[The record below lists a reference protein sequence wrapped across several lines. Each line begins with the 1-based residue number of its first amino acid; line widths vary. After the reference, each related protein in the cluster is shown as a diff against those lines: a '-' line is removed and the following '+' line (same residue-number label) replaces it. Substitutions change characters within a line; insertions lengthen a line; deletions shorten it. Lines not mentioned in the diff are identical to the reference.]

1 MTDSR
6 KRATGLAHM
15 TDKHR
20 PTTSY
25 LGRVQALRFFAAFA
39 VLVGHLQHEVLI
51 RVMPGVPFRTFT
63 AIDGGIGVDMFFVIS
78 GFIMYYISGDAF
90 GQPGGW
96 RRFASRRFLRIAP
109 LYYVATLSMLAAAA
123 MFAKHVDSDA
133 IGVIPAVASFFFLP
147 LPNAAG
153 AMAPVLKLGWTL
165 NYEAYFY
172 AIFMLAL
179 VFPKRIGLVVLFGV
193 LLGIVGLAQLV
204 PGRLPMLDF
213 WGQPIVLEFAAG
225 VILAMVYRAGWRI
238 PTHQALALIAGGLVL
253 TITLRHFGLSAYAPR
268 AVAQGIPAALI
279 VCAVVLWQAA
289 TSTGFLARLLEFGG
303 NASYA
308 LYLSH
313 PFSIRAATI
322 IWGALGGPQSPWLF
336 IAFTTVAAL
345 ATAALVHIGIEKPLD
360 RVLRHLFGRN
370 RRDRLELNRSLSET

>member
-1 MTDSR
+1 MIDSR

-90 GQPGGW
+90 GQPGEW

-123 MFAKHVDSDA
+123 MFAKYVDSDA

-172 AIFMLAL
+172 AIFALAL
-179 VFPKRIGLVVLFGV
+179 LFPKRMGLTVLFGV
-193 LLGIVGLAQLV
+193 LIGMIALARLL
-204 PGRLPMLDF
+204 PGQLPMLDF
-213 WGQPIVLEFAAG
+213 WGQPIVLEFVAG
-225 VILAMVYRAGWRI
+225 ILLAMAYRRGWRI
-238 PTHQALALIAGGLVL
+238 GTGQALALIAGGLLL
-253 TITLRHFGLSAYAPR
+253 TVAQRYFELNPYTTR
-268 AVAQGIPAALI
+268 AVFQGIPAAL
-279 VCAVVLWQAA
+279 VVAGVVLWRAPETRGA
-289 TSTGFLARLLEFGG
+289 TMRALEFGG
-303 NASYA
+303 DASYA

-322 IWGALGGPQSPWLF
+322 VWVLIGGPASPWLF
-336 IAFTTVAAL
+336 IAFTTLCAL
-345 ATAALVHIGIEKPLD
+345 AAAALVHVGIEKPMDHVFRYLVG
-360 RVLRHLFGRN
+360 RRSAPLRMA
-370 RRDRLELNRSLSET
+370 T